1 MCIDPTK
8 IDRPLETCEALV
20 AEQKAKILQL
30 EEDLQQQR
38 ELCQKL
44 EAQLKA
50 VENAGFSGSV
60 TESDITEDDRIQL
73 IVSLEKSQEM
83 YRTLIKHYPN
93 GSVFLFDRDLRY
105 TLVDG
110 QGLAAVGLSKE
121 QLEGKTL
128 WEVSPPEDLPL

>member
-20 AEQKAKILQL
+20 AEQKAKIRQL

-50 VENAGFSGSV
+50 VENAGFSPWA
-60 TESDITEDDRIQL
+60 TE
-73 IVSLEKSQEM
+73 
-83 YRTLIKHYPN
+83 
-93 GSVFLFDRDLRY
+93 
-105 TLVDG
+105 
-110 QGLAAVGLSKE
+110 
-121 QLEGKTL
+121 
-128 WEVSPPEDLPL
+128 

>member
-20 AEQKAKILQL
+20 AEQKAKIRQL

-60 TESDITEDDRIQL
+60 NDFDITDDDRIRL
-73 IVSLEKSQEM
+73 IASLEKSQEM
-83 YRTLIKHYPN
+83 
-93 GSVFLFDRDLRY
+93 
-105 TLVDG
+105 
-110 QGLAAVGLSKE
+110 
-121 QLEGKTL
+121 
-128 WEVSPPEDLPL
+128 